1 MDYKVFRKSVKG
13 KSGKTVRRWYYHWT
27 DSAGIQH
34 QKICK
39 GCRNRSEA
47 DDFVRT
53 IPGLP
58 KPAATPPG
66 EATVAQIAEYMY
78 IPGSA
83 HVSRR
88 IQLGKSAELETM
100 VECRRYAKVIIDL
113 WGNMRL
119 QDLGVDHV
127 MPYLFNAQKS
137 GKWKNRFLDVLG
149 ELYSE
154 AAWYKCRIVKP
165 AFSRFA
171 AGTKKADIFSTAEL
185 DRLFQ
190 PANFPDE
197 VFYLFFLLSLSG
209 GLRLGEARG
218 VRARQF
224 IFDRKV
230 FIIDGFCK
238 TDGSRTN
245 YNKKGSPENPK
256 FRVVYLPDI
265 TLDKMD
271 VWIKKNELQGDDFC
285 FTLNGRPIRKETAEK
300 AFYSALQ
307 SAGLVPRPEPAKRNK
322 WGEGRKKQCRIKLN
336 PPDGR
341 KLVPHSL
348 RYTYVSRMRRE
359 LTAPELQPMTG
370 HTDEGM
376 VDYYNRKTL
385 DLALA
390 ALPERGKAAADS
402 LFL

>member
-1 MDYKVFRKSVKG
+1 MEYKVFKKTVKG
-13 KSGKTVRRWYYHWT
+13 RAGKEVRRWYYHWK
-27 DSAGIQH
+27 DAAGKEH
-34 QKICK
+34 QGICK
-39 GCRNRSEA
+39 GCKNRSEA
-47 DDFVRT
+47 ENYIRT
-53 IPGLP
+53 LP
-58 KPAATPPG
+58 PPKSALPAQGAATIR
-66 EATVAQIAEYMY
+66 EIAEAMY
-78 IPGSA
+78 IPGGP
-83 HVSRR
+83 HVNRR
-88 IQLGKSAELETM
+88 AQLGKSAEIETM
-100 VECRRYAKVIIDL
+100 AECRRYVKIIIDL
-113 WGNMRL
+113 WG
-119 QDLGVDHV
+119 DLPLRDLEVDHV
-127 MPYLFNAQKS
+127 MPYLFNVKKS

-154 AAWYKCRIVKP
+154 ATWYKCRIVKP

-190 PANFPDE
+190 LANFPDE

-209 GLRLGEARG
+209 GLRLGEARA

-230 FIIDGFCK
+230 IIIDGFCK

-256 FRVVYLPDI
+256 FRVVYLPDL

-285 FTLNGRPIRKETAEK
+285 FTMNDRPIRKETAEK
-300 AFYSALQ
+300 AFYTALQ
-307 SAGLVPRPEPAKRNK
+307 SAGLIPRPEPAKRNK
-322 WGEGRKKQCRIKLN
+322 RGEGRKKQTRIKLN

-348 RYTYVSRMRRE
+348 RYTYISRMRRE

-370 HTDEGM
+370 HADEGM
-376 VDYYNRKTL
+376 VDYYNRKNL

-402 LFL
+402 LFV